1 MADFSER
8 IRRGWNA
15 FVGRDQS
22 YQYSGPGYGYRPDRM
37 ILKTYNARSVIG
49 SIYNRIAVDVASLT
63 FNHARLDDDDKFKEV
78 IRGPLNDVLTLSANK
93 DQTSM
98 AFILDAVMAMF
109 DEGTVALVPIDT
121 KGDPTKT
128 DSYVIYSVRVGRVK
142 TWYPNHVRVEV
153 YNDLRGIKEE
163 RTFPKSMVAIIEN
176 PFYSIMNEPNS
187 LLQRLLRLLNQ
198 IDQTNAQAS
207 SGKLDLIM
215 QLPYVIKSQARK
227 AEAEDRLRSI
237 EDQLRSG
244 PYGIAYIDGTE
255 RITQLNRSVENNL
268 WAQAKDLQDQ
278 LYNQLGLTK
287 SIFDGTADEATL
299 INYYS
304 RTIEVVAQ
312 AFTLEMSRK
321 WISKTART
329 QKQTIWFYRDPFKLV
344 PINQIAD
351 VADKFTRNEILSSN
365 EFRSI
370 VGRRPSKDPKADQL
384 VNSNINQSKNGDYST
399 QFGNQSLLN
408 LSKNS
413 SFIMDVSRIQNAQN
427 WLNQIGTHSIRI
439 SDDDSRT
446 S

>member
-1 MADFSER
+1 MSDLSDR

-22 YQYSGPGYGYRPDRM
+22 YQYSGPGFSYRPDHT
-37 ILKTYNARSVIG
+37 ILKTYNSRSVMG

-63 FNHARLDDDDKFKEV
+63 FNHARVDDDDRFKEV
-78 IRGPLNDVLTLSANK
+78 IRGPLNDVLTISANK

-98 AFILDAVMAMF
+98 AFILDAVMTMF

-121 KGDPTKT
+121 KGDPTK
-128 DSYVIYSVRVGRVK
+128 SESFSIYSVRVGRIT
-142 TWYPNHVRVEV
+142 TWYPDAVRVEV
-153 YNDLRGIKEE
+153 YNDRRGIKEE

-187 LLQRLLRLLNQ
+187 LLQRLLKLLNQ

-215 QLPYVIKSQARK
+215 QLPYVIKTPARK
-227 AEAEDRLRSI
+227 AEAEQRLKSI

-255 RITQLNRSVENNL
+255 KITQLNRSVENNL

-287 SIFDGTADEATL
+287 SIFDGTADEATV

-304 RTIEVVAQ
+304 RTIEVIAQ
-312 AFTLEMSRK
+312 ALTLEMSRK
-321 WISKTART
+321 WLSKTART
-329 QKQTIWFYRDPFKLV
+329 QKQTVWFYRDPFKLV
-344 PINQIAD
+344 PINQIAE
-351 VADKFTRNEILSSN
+351 VADKFTRNEILTSN
-365 EFRSI
+365 EIRSI
-370 VGRRPSKDPKADQL
+370 VGRRPSDDPKADQL
-384 VNSNINQSKNGDYST
+384 INSNLNQAKNGDVAAEL
-399 QFGNQSLLN
+399 GGQSILN

-413 SFIMDVSRIQNAQN
+413 SFIMDASRIQNAQN
-427 WLNQIGTHSIRI
+427 WLNQIGTQSIRI
-439 SDDDSRT
+439 SDDTSRKA
-446 S
+446 

>member
-1 MADFSER
+1 MSDLSDR

-22 YQYSGPGYGYRPDRM
+22 YQYSGPGYGYRPDRT
-37 ILKTYNARSVIG
+37 ILKTYNSRSVMG

-63 FNHARLDDDDKFKEV
+63 FNHARVDDDDRFKEV
-78 IRGPLNDVLTLSANK
+78 IRGPLNDVLTISANK

-98 AFILDAVMAMF
+98 AFILDAVMTMF

-128 DSYVIYSVRVGRVK
+128 DSYTIQSIRVGRIK
-142 TWYPNHVRVEV
+142 TWYPDDVRVEV
-153 YNDLRGIKEE
+153 YNDRCGIKME
-163 RTFPKSMVAIIEN
+163 RTFPKSIVAIVEN

-187 LLQRLLRLLNQ
+187 LLQRLLKLLNQ

-215 QLPYVIKSQARK
+215 QLPYVIKTQARK
-227 AEAEDRLRSI
+227 SEAEQRLKSI

-255 RITQLNRSVENNL
+255 KITQLNRSVENNL

-287 SIFDGTADEATL
+287 SIFDGTADEATV

-304 RTIEVVAQ
+304 RTIEVIAK
-312 AFTLEMSRK
+312 ALTLEMSRK
-321 WISKTART
+321 WLSKTART
-329 QKQTIWFYRDPFKLV
+329 QKQTVWFYRDPFKLV
-344 PINQIAD
+344 PINQIAE

-365 EFRSI
+365 EIRSI
-370 VGRRPSKDPKADQL
+370 VGRRPSEDPKADQL
-384 VNSNINQSKNGDYST
+384 INSNLNQAKEGGILSGL
-399 QFGNQSLLN
+399 GNQSVLN

-413 SFIMDVSRIQNAQN
+413 SFIMDASRIQNAQT
-427 WLNQIGTHSIRI
+427 WLNQIGTQSIRI
-439 SDDDSRT
+439 SDDTSRKA
-446 S
+446 